1 MRIVEGRSPSM
12 STYSGLCYSCVNP
25 DLFLYFV
32 QCISFCPA
40 LYTGSRLPWEGRD
53 MTQREGQEW
62 CEIPTLPAV
71 FECPHGFASQFR
83 FKSFQ
88 PGVPL
93 EFPNVCMAMLYFQEN
108 KNLNFKTQVISSKL
122 SFHDIPFQTPI

>member
-1 MRIVEGRSPSM
+1 
-12 STYSGLCYSCVNP
+12 
-25 DLFLYFV
+25 
-32 QCISFCPA
+32 
-40 LYTGSRLPWEGRD
+40 

-62 CEIPTLPAV
+62 CEFPTLRGF
-71 FECPHGFASQFR
+71 FECPHGNASQFC
-83 FKSFQ
+83 FNSFQ

-122 SFHDIPFQTPI
+122 RFIDIPFQTPI